1 MTSAA
6 PLSAGELAALLH
18 FYADAGVDALLE
30 EEAVDRFAEFE
41 AMRASRQ
48 AAARSAPRPE
58 TGAPPEAA
66 TPARGPGNRQP
77 PAPRA
82 TAAPAPAI
90 PDDQA
95 VAQARFAAESA
106 STLEE
111 LRNALTAFTGCNL
124 KNSARSTVFASGE
137 ATSGLMVI
145 GPMPNADDDR
155 EGLPFSGRAGQML
168 DRMLGAIGL
177 SRETVLLT
185 NILPWRPPGNRM
197 PSQPEMDI
205 CRPFIE
211 RQIALAAP
219 KSVLILG
226 NFTARFFFGTGET
239 IHGLRGEWREISAGD
254 RILPALATLHP
265 VDLMTA
271 PVNKRLA
278 WADLLAF
285 KAGCGQQSA

>member
-6 PLSAGELAALLH
+6 TLSAGELAALLH

-30 EEAVDRFAEFE
+30 PEAVDRFAEFE

-48 AAARSAPRPE
+48 AAVRSAPRAE
-58 TGAPPEAA
+58 TTASEAA
-66 TPARGPGNRQP
+66 TPARNAGNRQP

-82 TAAPAPAI
+82 AAAPPPAI

-106 STLEE
+106 GTLEE
-111 LRNALTAFTGCNL
+111 LRSALTTFTGCNL

-239 IHGLRGEWREISAGD
+239 IHALRGEWREISAGD
-254 RILPALATLHP
+254 RVLPALATLHP
-265 VDLMTA
+265 VDLMAA
-271 PVNKRLA
+271 PINKRLA
-278 WADLLAF
+278 WTDLLAF
-285 KAGCGQQSA
+285 KAGRGQSSA